1 MFLTHPRKHG
11 AENLS
16 LVSNVLLLFYL
27 QLLVHKFHI
36 STYSKKYFHGI
47 NFLSFFYLSKD
58 LNIEKQIMVEETKS
72 CGTRTC
78 YLDQWSELS
87 ECQPL
92 PFPTRIFLDMI
103 GIVCIEL

>member
-36 STYSKKYFHGI
+36 SKYSKKSF
-47 NFLSFFYLSKD
+47 FLSQQGLEYW
-58 LNIEKQIMVEETKS
+58 ETNN
-72 CGTRTC
+72 GGRN
-78 YLDQWSELS
+78 
-87 ECQPL
+87 
-92 PFPTRIFLDMI
+92 
-103 GIVCIEL
+103 